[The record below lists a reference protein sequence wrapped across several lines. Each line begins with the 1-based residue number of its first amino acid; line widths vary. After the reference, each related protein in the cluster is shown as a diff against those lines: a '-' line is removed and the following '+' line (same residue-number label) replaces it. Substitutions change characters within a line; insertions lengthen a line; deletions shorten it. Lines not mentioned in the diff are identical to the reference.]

1 MGRSPAT
8 ERLEVVNPRLPPPL
22 ATWLLERWGAV
33 TSVDA
38 LIGDLTEQFSGGRS
52 SVWYWRQT
60 TAALGL
66 GLFQTLRTHALSFMA
81 AVLAGCAFNALWL
94 LGSTHVFARYF
105 ANLSRVRAHPWSTQG
120 IEHLAG
126 MQLSA
131 MSNTVLTC
139 LSVWLVTHLHRVH
152 RRAALLAFVLA
163 LTAQHVPD
171 IARLMIDAHSR
182 PVDAT
187 AWVAVLVPTGL
198 QGTFT
203 LAVGLWAIRGERFSQ
218 MGRRRRLIV
227 ILVALQASLV
237 ALLYHVR
244 LIGAL
249 PLSRPQWYVLDALDI
264 AGVAY
269 VAAIWWRPFMASR
282 TSANPEVQSRF
293 GA

>member
-1 MGRSPAT
+1 VSA
-8 ERLEVVNPRLPPPL
+8 RLPPPL
-22 ATWLLERWGAV
+22 ATWLLERLGAV

-38 LIGDLTEQFSGGRS
+38 LIGDLTEQFSAGRS
-52 SVWYWRQT
+52 RVWYWRQT

-66 GLFQTLRTHALSFMA
+66 GFFQTLRTHGLSFIA

-94 LGSTHVFARYF
+94 LGSAHVFGPYF
-105 ANLSRVRAHPWSTQG
+105 ANLSPVRAHPWTTEG

-126 MQLSA
+126 MQVSA

-139 LSVWLVTHLHRVH
+139 LSVWLVTRVHRAH
-152 RRAALLAFVLA
+152 RRAALLVFVLA

-171 IARLMIDAHSR
+171 IARLVIDANSHS
-182 PVDAT
+182 VAAIT
-187 AWVAVLVPTGL
+187 WAAVLVPTGL

-203 LAVGLWAIRGERFSQ
+203 LAVGLWAIRGERFAD
-218 MGRRRRLIV
+218 MDLRRRLIV
-227 ILVALQASLV
+227 IIMALQASIV
-237 ALLYHVR
+237 AFIYHAR

-269 VAAIWWRPFMASR
+269 VAALWWRPLRAAR
-282 TSANPEVQSRF
+282 TTAIPEVQS
-293 GA
+293 GIGT

>member
-1 MGRSPAT
+1 
-8 ERLEVVNPRLPPPL
+8 VNPRLPPPL
-22 ATWLLERWGAV
+22 ATWLLERWGAG

-38 LIGDLTEQFSGGRS
+38 LIGDLTEQFYGGGS

-60 TAALGL
+60 MGALALGL
-66 GLFQTLRTHALSFMA
+66 LRTLRIHGPSFIA

-94 LGSTHVFARYF
+94 LGSDHVFGSYF
-105 ANLSRVRAHPWSTQG
+105 ANLTSVRAHPWSTAG

-139 LSVWLVTHLHRVH
+139 LSVWLVTHVHRAH
-152 RRAALLAFVLA
+152 RRAALLAFVLV
-163 LTAQHVPD
+163 LTAQHIPD
-171 IARLMIDAHSR
+171 IAGLMSKAYSQ
-182 PVDAT
+182 PVAAG
-187 AWVAVLVPTGL
+187 AWAAVLVPTGL

-218 MGRRRRLIV
+218 MDRRRRLIV
-227 ILVALQASLV
+227 ILVALQASMV
-237 ALLYHVR
+237 ALIYHVR

-249 PLSRPQWYVLDALDI
+249 PLSQPQWYVLDALDI

-269 VAAIWWRPFMASR
+269 VAALWWRPLPAGR
-282 TSANPEVQSRF
+282 TAADAEGRSGF

>member
-1 MGRSPAT
+1 M
-8 ERLEVVNPRLPPPL
+8 
-22 ATWLLERWGAV
+22 
-33 TSVDA
+33 TSVEA
-38 LIGDLTEQFSGGRS
+38 LVGDLMEQFSGGRS
-52 SVWYWRQT
+52 RVWYWRQT
-60 TAALGL
+60 TGALGL
-66 GLFQTLRTHALSFMA
+66 GLLRTLRIHGPSFMA

-94 LGSTHVFARYF
+94 LGSDRVFGAYF
-105 ANLSRVRAHPWSTQG
+105 ANLSRVRAHPWSTAG

-139 LSVWLVTHLHRVH
+139 LSVWLVTHVHRAH

-163 LTAQHVPD
+163 LSAQHIPA
-171 IARLMIDAHSR
+171 IAGLMINAFSH
-182 PVDAT
+182 PVGAG
-187 AWVAVLVPTGL
+187 AWAAVLVPTGL

-218 MGRRRRLIV
+218 MGRGRRLIV
-227 ILVALQASLV
+227 ILVALQASMV
-237 ALLYHVR
+237 ALIYHVR

-269 VAAIWWRPFMASR
+269 VAALWWRPLPAG
-282 TSANPEVQSRF
+282 TSTATACVQSGKSAPGRPSR
-293 GA
+293 GIAP